1 MMGGY
6 FKGLSVFFV
15 ILLSVGQV
23 VAAETDNKWVSLHV
37 DSKDRIRKIIQS
49 EVERRQ
55 GFSTKAEDKL
65 ITSLVEAERR
75 KESSAY
81 KAAIEAATSE
91 YRRAK
96 KRMDGLEGQFQE
108 ASYDFEE
115 LNKTVLNINTTIA
128 NIDNQIARYQDDKKR
143 QQNGLRKW
151 LKTKKQG
158 EVAVAVI
165 YTRGFRDTAHELE
178 SLADQV
184 SAPLMARHMGTYIQ
198 SRSNILDN
206 VLTKDFI
213 RAVEEGT
220 AKWNRDEPLLYA
232 LMKGP
237 QGTTYLRIKRY
248 ELYPYQAPDT
258 KSSRSIGSNKD
269 AKARIL
275 TTMDD
280 LKAFLAVNNFS
291 SSGYNFGRVESIL
304 KDIDL
309 INRQAEEDHREQLIS
324 FSERIENY
332 DRKIASAQ
340 KDKEFQR
347 RNLKDKK
354 ATLDLQKKDLEVLRL
369 KRESAL
375 MAFQDAQTTLQEK
388 KRVHESI
395 IIKTSLV
402 TVKRSQTPAEASAE
416 AVIEGLKDVLNDARL
431 QHSSSTTDVVDG
443 KLTAE
448 KQTQA
453 VTDARILALCP
464 ISFLNEG
471 DSIRVK
477 MAFRVRTVLDD
488 QPVTAKTATGK
499 VTRSSWMV
507 GKTSPGSSAKTTSNG
522 SVHKSPS
529 ISKPKPDARGMDV
542 AVRSPKDSQ
551 PIPTR
556 LPSAGSKPIMS
567 AEALACVFDLQKVD
581 RSGKNLIFYVRA
593 TNNHTKTQYLLFYDE
608 SCECDRSMIADA
620 KGNPVNVNNV
630 YMWDGSKRTSVIDA
644 HRGLAM
650 GPGKS
655 LDVELVFDYMPNA
668 KALIMKPIIGT
679 RTIFY
684 RWWSEEVTF
693 ENFDSP

>member
-1 MMGGY
+1 MMGGF
-6 FKGLSVFFV
+6 FKGLSVFFL
-15 ILLSVGQV
+15 ILLTVGQV
-23 VAAETDNKWVSLHV
+23 RADQTASKWVSLHV
-37 DSKDRIRKIIQS
+37 DSKEQIRKIIQS

-55 GFSTKAEDKL
+55 GFSTKDEDKL

-75 KESSAY
+75 KEASAY
-81 KAAIEAATSE
+81 KAAVEAATSE

-96 KRMDGLEGQFQE
+96 KRLDGLEGQFQE

-115 LNKTVLNINTTIA
+115 LNKTVLNINTTMA

-143 QQNGLRKW
+143 QQDSLRKW

-198 SRSNILDN
+198 SRSNILNN

-220 AKWNRDEPLLYA
+220 AKWNRDEPLLFA

-248 ELYPYQAPDT
+248 ELYPYQAPDSKT
-258 KSSRSIGSNKD
+258 SKTVRSGKD

-275 TTMDD
+275 TSMDD

-332 DRKIASAQ
+332 ERKIASAR

-347 RNLKDKK
+347 RNLTGKQEKL
-354 ATLDLQKKDLEVLRL
+354 ALAKKDLEVLRL
-369 KRESAL
+369 KKESAQ

-416 AVIEGLKDVLNDARL
+416 AVSEGLKDVLNDARL
-431 QHSSSTTDVVDG
+431 QHSSSTTDVVGG
-443 KLTAE
+443 KLVAE
-448 KQTQA
+448 DQTQSM
-453 VTDARILALCP
+453 TDARILALCP

-471 DSIRVK
+471 DAIRVK

-507 GKTSPGSSAKTTSNG
+507 GKTSPSSSVKKPSNG
-522 SVHKSPS
+522 SDHKSPS
-529 ISKPKPDARGMDV
+529 ISKTKPESGGIDV
-542 AVRSPKDSQ
+542 AARTPADTQ
-551 PIPTR
+551 PILTR
-556 LPSAGSKPIMS
+556 QPPGGSKPIMS

-593 TNNHTKTQYLLFYDE
+593 TNTHTKTQYLLFYDE
-608 SCECDRSMIADA
+608 TCECDRSMITDA
-620 KGNPVNVNNV
+620 KGKPVNVSNI
-630 YMWDGSKRTSVIDA
+630 YLWQDDKKTSVVDA

-650 GPGKS
+650 EPGKH
-655 LDVELVFDYMPNA
+655 LDIELVFDYTPNA
-668 KALIMKPIIGT
+668 KTLVMKPIIGT

-684 RWWSEEVTF
+684 RWWSEDVTF
-693 ENFDSP
+693 KNFDLP